1 MSARTVVH
9 QYEAQSPK
17 LQTGAAPPL
26 AHPPVCNTAVSAT
39 AATARIPRPH
49 CTYHDAHSSK
59 ARSNHLPRRLGGNV
73 APKQAWR
80 KEREGGSAS
89 QHCCNHPWPSVCLSP
104 QGRLFLAAGSNS
116 KLAVEKPVHTCHSHG
131 GDVTRAP
138 HSWHASA
145 VLCTPHHLPPATSSV
160 TTLQVSTDSGVSK
173 RYIVRYAGVSMAVP
187 RQWSRYTTQREG
199 EGRASHT
206 HRLEKEPMKQAT
218 ARGLG
223 THWRQRVSPRLPI
236 DAGIDVE
243 SDAANSPLCPTLCDI
258 DTLPVLLLV
267 L

>member
-199 EGRASHT
+199 EGTASHT
-206 HRLEKEPMKQAT
+206 HTFRERANEASNSERACYSLAAACVAQAPN
-218 ARGLG
+218 RR
-223 THWRQRVSPRLPI
+223 WNRCRKRRSQLPTVPDI
-236 DAGIDVE
+236 G
-243 SDAANSPLCPTLCDI
+243 DI